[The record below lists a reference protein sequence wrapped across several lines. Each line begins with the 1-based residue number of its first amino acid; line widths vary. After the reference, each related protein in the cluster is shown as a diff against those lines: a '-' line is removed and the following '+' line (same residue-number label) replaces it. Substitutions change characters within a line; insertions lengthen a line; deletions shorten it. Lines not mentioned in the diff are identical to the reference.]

1 MARIRTIKPE
11 FWQDEKLT
19 PMADVDR
26 LLFLFLV
33 SSADDC
39 GRLLDKPS
47 KIEADMFDGVQDRR
61 DDVREALARLSRI
74 GRILRGKTASGQRVI
89 EITNW
94 AKHQR
99 VDHPNVKAAFPEI
112 IELYE
117 DTDIREAFAND
128 SRGIREP
135 LAHHTNDQRPVP
147 ATSTSESDQLSDR
160 SLYSEAPNGQRDHD
174 DAMRV
179 ALPVVHKSGHTA
191 LRELLR
197 HVPMPGAWAGTIHG
211 MASGLQA
218 PNNAPV
224 DGERLAVALCDFVA
238 AGKHL
243 DTPSLGLFR
252 GFVKRA
258 RAPERGKF
266 ALQQTEDEYN
276 ADLLRTIR
284 EQNDRARMRG
294 DAEKPIPTW
303 ANRIDATFPDGR
315 TWPSGAA
322 A

>member
-1 MARIRTIKPE
+1 MARIRTLKPE
-11 FWQDEKLT
+11 FWQDEKFVGET
-19 PMADVDR
+19 DTVR
-26 LLFLFLV
+26 LIFLGLIGM
-33 SSADDC
+33 ADDC
-39 GRLLDKPS
+39 GRLLDKPG
-47 KIEADMFDGVQDRR
+47 KIEADLFDGAVDRR
-61 DDVREALARLSRI
+61 ADVALALDRLAAL
-74 GRILRGKTASGQRVI
+74 GRIRRGKTASGQRIV
-89 EITNW
+89 EIVNW
-94 AKHQR
+94 SKHQR
-99 VDHPNVKAAFPEI
+99 IDHPNIKSAFPDIVEPQ
-112 IELYE
+112 E
-117 DTDIREAFAND
+117 DTGIREAFANN
-128 SRGIREP
+128 SRAAREP
-135 LAHHTNDQRPVP
+135 LAHHTNDLRPVP
-147 ATSTSESDQLSDR
+147 ATSTSESDQLLDR
-160 SLYSEAPNGQRDHD
+160 AVYSKAPNEQRDHD

-179 ALPVVHKSGHTA
+179 ALPVVHESGHTA

-197 HVPMPGAWAGTIHG
+197 HVPMPVAWAGTIHG

-224 DGERLAVALCDFVA
+224 CGERLAVALCDFVA

-243 DTPSLGLFR
+243 DAPSLGLFR

-266 ALQQTEDEYN
+266 SLQQTEDEYN

-294 DAEKPIPTW
+294 DTEKPLPAW
-303 ANRIDATFPDGR
+303 ADRIDATFPDGR